1 MAYTRRIITT
11 EIENQVK
18 EVKAEGTGT
27 HNQQQ
32 KEILERSSNL
42 CIRKSA
48 VPLEYPC
55 IRLVMRRNQCTH
67 IYETVNSTIYNQNL
81 DAYNYQ
87 EKVIK

>member
-1 MAYTRRIITT
+1 MAYTHRIITT

-42 CIRKSA
+42 SERVQYLWNIHAS
-48 VPLEYPC
+48 
-55 IRLVMRRNQCTH
+55 
-67 IYETVNSTIYNQNL
+67 
-81 DAYNYQ
+81 DW
-87 EKVIK
+87 